1 VARPKNA
8 DPEKTRERI
17 LSAAIRRFG
26 ERGLDGTTLRQI
38 AADAGVTFATVHHY
52 FGSKAALFDRCLAE
66 GYAQLGD
73 LEAALAANLGST
85 SPTEGRIRALAT
97 DAFRF
102 ALGQRDTTRFL
113 LRATLY
119 ERQTQSRGR
128 IEDAQR
134 SYLDVASHAV
144 SLMVGRPPEELR
156 VPLQGLMF
164 LLTRL
169 AVTDERELEVIAG
182 ESNRAREALERYVG
196 DVAVA
201 TLLPPGD
208 ER

>member
-8 DPEKTRERI
+8 DPENTRARI
-17 LSAAIRRFG
+17 SSAAIRRFG
-26 ERGLDGTTLRQI
+26 EQGLKGTTLRQI
-38 AADAGVTFATVHHY
+38 AGDAGVTFATVHHY
-52 FGSKAALFDRCLAE
+52 FGSKAALFDRCLAD
-66 GYAQLGD
+66 GYAQLGQ
-73 LEAALAANLGST
+73 LESALAAGLGGASDA
-85 SPTEGRIRALAT
+85 EDRIRALAT
-97 DAFRF
+97 EAFRF
-102 ALGQRDTTRFL
+102 AIDQRDNTRFL

-119 ERQTQSRGR
+119 ERETESRGR
-128 IEDAQR
+128 IEEAQR

-144 SLMVGRPPEELR
+144 SSLVGRRPEELR

-182 ESNRAREALERYVG
+182 ESGRAREALERYVG

-201 TLLPPGD
+201 TLLPRGD
-208 ER
+208 DR